1 MRGVSVS
8 ERFDASYLRLCQKQ
22 ARTFLQT
29 LESHPGDWLLGGE
42 GPRLL
47 VPGDAPR
54 ADEYVIPDTERLLTL
69 LREEAPTVL
78 LDCQQ
83 DGFGLTA
90 FDRMSRPLANVV
102 SRNAPEACLRAL
114 LFIRAERI
122 ANEIPLTQI
131 P

>member
-1 MRGVSVS
+1 VS
-8 ERFDASYLRLCQKQ
+8 ERFDESYLRLCQKQ
-22 ARTFLQT
+22 GKAFLKGLPARA
-29 LESHPGDWLLGGE
+29 GDWVLSE
-42 GPRLL
+42 DGPRLL
-47 VPGDAPR
+47 AEGDAKGER
-54 ADEYVIPDTERLLTL
+54 ELVVPDVERLLEL
-69 LREEAPTVL
+69 LRQEAPIVI

-90 FDRMSRPLANVV
+90 FDHASRPLANVV

-114 LFIRAERI
+114 LFIRAERA